1 MRLLPILALTAAMI
15 TVSAS
20 VTQAAV
26 VNGGFE
32 TGDFTGWTR
41 SGNTGDT
48 AYTGVVENSNFA
60 NSGNFFA
67 LLGPFGSSGFLS
79 QYISTTV
86 GQIYQLS
93 YFLKSDGEIPN
104 LFQTI
109 VNGNKLFDQQNIEH
123 QDYTKYVHKFVATT
137 ASTEVKFGFQNDPGY
152 FFLDDVNVKSVPEP
166 LTLGGTAIAAGIGL
180 LIKKRKAA
188 SQQAQA

>member
-1 MRLLPILALTAAMI
+1 MRLLPILALTAAII

-41 SGNTGDT
+41 SGNTG
-48 AYTGVVENSNFA
+48 YTGVAKNSNFA
-60 NSGNFFA
+60 NSGNFLA
-67 LLGPFGSSGFLS
+67 YLGPFGSSGFLS
-79 QYISTTV
+79 QFISTTV
-86 GQIYQLS
+86 GQTYQLS
-93 YFLKSDGEIPN
+93 YFLQSDGEIPN

-109 VNGNKLFDQQNIEH
+109 VNGNKLFNQKNIQP

-137 ASTEVKFGFQNDPGY
+137 ASTEVKFGFRNDNGY
-152 FFLDDVNVKSVPEP
+152 LLLDDVNVKSVPEP
-166 LTLGGTAIAAGIGL
+166 LTLGGTALAAGIGL